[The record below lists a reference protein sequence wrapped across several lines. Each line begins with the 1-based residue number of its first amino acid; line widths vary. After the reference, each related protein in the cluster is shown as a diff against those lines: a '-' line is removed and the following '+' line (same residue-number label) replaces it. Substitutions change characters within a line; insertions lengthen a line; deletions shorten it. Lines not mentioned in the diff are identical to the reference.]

1 MMRSFAGLAA
11 FADFPER
18 ADGCLDGDFFG
29 EAFLAD
35 DWDLG
40 GRFIGQSITDRRKR
54 TSPSG
59 LRPNRTASARV
70 ATREPMTTF
79 LLDQAPPMNVFA
91 RQWMLFRALTVAV
104 AFTVT
109 TVPRA
114 ASAQPPEIEAPP
126 SNPTVDQPPMDEP
139 PMEEPPMDEPPT
151 DEQEMIV
158 GASGM
163 FKYPADADPELV
175 KEVESRY
182 AKFKMLGVE
191 LQDAVLD
198 QRKHYLLYANFEDR
212 TPKAERAY
220 FDARAKARDLFN
232 QTFTAALE
240 LLRIT
245 PEQESATFLATWA
258 ENRLRND
265 IYDLETSEAASRLI
279 DGGSTLLV
287 LFKAAARSGVAS
299 GKFDLARK
307 VLEAMEEEQMDEVD
321 KSLLYFLD
329 KHEEAYLAEMKIREA
344 EAARDDQPRV
354 KLETTQ
360 GDVVLELYLDS
371 APNAVSHFIGLVE
384 QGFYDGL
391 DFHQVIDNLLALTG
405 DPTGLGSGN
414 SGKFLIDEHE
424 RPDARKA
431 LRGSLLMAKIPDGD
445 KGNFVPNSASSQFAI
460 LFLPVATAV
469 DQQTVFGRVIEGIE
483 NVCRMQRIDPSKEKK
498 KDEIVI
504 PADRILSAT
513 VIRRPD
519 ELPTPQ
525 YLNLGRG
532 N

>member
-1 MMRSFAGLAA
+1 
-11 FADFPER
+11 
-18 ADGCLDGDFFG
+18 
-29 EAFLAD
+29 
-35 DWDLG
+35 
-40 GRFIGQSITDRRKR
+40 
-54 TSPSG
+54 
-59 LRPNRTASARV
+59 
-70 ATREPMTTF
+70 MTTF
-79 LLDQAPPMNVFA
+79 LQDQAPPMNVFA
-91 RQWMLFRALTVAV
+91 RHWTIFQAVAVAVSLTVA
-104 AFTVT
+104 
-109 TVPRA
+109 TVPWA
-114 ASAQPPEIEAPP
+114 TSAQQPEIEAPP
-126 SNPTVDQPPMDEP
+126 SDPTIDQPPM
-139 PMEEPPMDEPPT
+139 

-158 GASGM
+158 GESGM
-163 FKYPADADPELV
+163 FKYPADADPEMI
-175 KEVESRY
+175 KEVETRY
-182 AKFKMLGVE
+182 AKFKTLGVE
-191 LQDAVLD
+191 LEAAVLD
-198 QRKHYLLYANFEDR
+198 QRKHYLLYVNFEDR
-212 TPKAERAY
+212 TPKTERAY
-220 FDARAKARDLFN
+220 FDARSKTRDLFN
-232 QTFTAALE
+232 QTFTAALD
-240 LLRIT
+240 LLRVT
-245 PEQESATFLATWA
+245 PEQESATFLATWV

-287 LFKAAARSGVAS
+287 LFKAAARSGVVS

-307 VLEAMEEEQMDEVD
+307 VLEAMEEGQLDDVD
-321 KSLLYFLD
+321 KSLLFFMD
-329 KHEEAYLAEMKIREA
+329 KHQEAYLAEMKIREA

-391 DFHQVIDNLLALTG
+391 DFYQVIDNLLALTG
-405 DPTGLGSGN
+405 DPTGLGNGN
-414 SGKFLIDEHE
+414 SGKFLIDEHD
-424 RPDARKA
+424 RPDTRKA

-445 KGNFVPNSASSQFAI
+445 KGDFIPNSASSQFAI

-469 DQQTVFGRVIEGIE
+469 DQQTVFGRVIEGME

-504 PADRILSAT
+504 PPDRILSAT
-513 VIRRPD
+513 MIRKPN